1 MEDDIRIIGSMSE
14 LIEPDNAEEFISK
27 RLTKMELSA
36 LRKSKG
42 ISQKEMSKVSGL
54 STQCISDIEN
64 PNGGNP
70 TLKSIVRYLEC
81 LGYEISFQK
90 KNI

>member
-1 MEDDIRIIGSMSE
+1 MDEDAELLNDDSEIIIPNE
-14 LIEPDNAEEFISK
+14 TEEFISK
-27 RLTKMELSA
+27 RLSKMELSL

-70 TLKSIVRYLEC
+70 TLKSLVRYLEC
-81 LGYEISFQK
+81 LGYEISFK
-90 KNI
+90 KKDI